1 MRRRD
6 ERDGSTR
13 RCRGLRWLRLRSRR
27 RGRLRVGLSS
37 IQARGDTRDA
47 TIQRRR
53 MSIEADGQMCV
64 DCLMMQLDSC
74 ASQAT
79 CRVRYR
85 VRNTEGYDGQRDKA
99 GFPLLPSP
107 HGAKAMAKKHVLGTR
122 LKATRPSE
130 LQIAELQ
137 ASMAS
142 MVSRSRVMRALR
154 SSPRLFCFKSCSS
167 RVNVVYPSP
176 VFCWHCCSSRLIKPS
191 SPHRPRL
198 GFHRQHLESPS
209 ISQADAGPTLPRS
222 SAAQPNS

>member
-13 RCRGLRWLRLRSRR
+13 RCRGLRWLRLRSR

-64 DCLMMQLDSC
+64 DCLMMQLDFC

-85 VRNTEGYDGQRDKA
+85 IRRNMMANVTKLASLFSRHHTEPKPWPKSTSLERVSKPPDPVSCR
-99 GFPLLPSP
+99 LPSYRP
-107 HGAKAMAKKHVLGTR
+107 QWPQWSHGRGSCGLCALLLTSFASNRAVAVSTSSIRLLSFVGT
-122 LKATRPSE
+122 AAP
-130 LQIAELQ
+130 
-137 ASMAS
+137 
-142 MVSRSRVMRALR
+142 RA
-154 SSPRLFCFKSCSS
+154 
-167 RVNVVYPSP
+167 
-176 VFCWHCCSSRLIKPS
+176 
-191 SPHRPRL
+191 
-198 GFHRQHLESPS
+198 
-209 ISQADAGPTLPRS
+209 
-222 SAAQPNS
+222 